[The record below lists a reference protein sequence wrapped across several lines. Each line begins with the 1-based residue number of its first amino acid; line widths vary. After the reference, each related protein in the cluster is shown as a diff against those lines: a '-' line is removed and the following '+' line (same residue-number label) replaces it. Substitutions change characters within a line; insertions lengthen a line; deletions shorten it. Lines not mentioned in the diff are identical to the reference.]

1 MELDELKSSW
11 NSTISQP
18 KTENELGLM
27 LKENRHPVLKRI
39 RKQIIIE
46 TAGWSVLL
54 LCYYSMFDGAD
65 KPLIANA
72 ILIIA
77 VLAALLHNLTGYNF
91 SKSLVTDGDIKTS
104 LQAYLKKVKL
114 YATASIMLRVIFVG
128 GLLTF
133 FCWNVNI
140 DSRRLLLLGAGL
152 ALLAMQLI
160 VLGRVWANRLKALSN
175 SVSALTND
183 Q

>member
-1 MELDELKSSW
+1 MALDDLKSSW
-11 NSTISQP
+11 NSTISQS
-18 KTENELGLM
+18 KTENDLHLM

-46 TAGWSVLL
+46 TTGWLVFL
-54 LCYYSMFDGAD
+54 LCYYTMFDGAT

-77 VLAALLHNLTGYNF
+77 VLAALLHNLTGYSF
-91 SKSLVTDGDIKTS
+91 SKNLVVDKDINTA
-104 LQAYLKKVKL
+104 LQAWLAKMKSHARV
-114 YATASIMLRVIFVG
+114 SIVMRVIFIA

-140 DSRRLLLLGAGL
+140 DARRYVLLSAGL
-152 ALLAMQLI
+152 VLLIAQLMVLNRIWMGRIKSLRNALD
-160 VLGRVWANRLKALSN
+160 GLS
-175 SVSALTND
+175 S
-183 Q
+183 

>member
-1 MELDELKSSW
+1 MELDDLKSSW
-11 NSTISQP
+11 SSTISQP

-54 LCYYSMFDGAD
+54 VCYYSMFDGAD

-77 VLAALLHNLTGYNF
+77 VLAALLHNLTGYSF
-91 SKSLVTDGDIKTS
+91 SKSLVADGDIKSS

-114 YATASIMLRVIFVG
+114 YATISIMLRVIFVV

-140 DSRRLLLLGAGL
+140 DSRRMVLLGAGL
-152 ALLAMQLI
+152 ALLLVQLI
-160 VLGRVWANRLKALSN
+160 VLGKIWTTRLKALSN
-175 SVSALTND
+175 SLNTFTG
-183 Q
+183 